1 MKKWLSILFIICLC
15 ALCAACSNVTWKK
28 QYATSLPRE
37 LLSEG
42 DEYSVLAVGKSIDH
56 SEDIVGLKKFK
67 YLSSLDQVKEE
78 YPDLGIKESPFFIVF
93 NDKEIVLRTSSLDK
107 ALLFIKENY

>member
-1 MKKWLSILFIICLC
+1 MKKWLSILFIICLFT
-15 ALCAACSNVTWKK
+15 LCATCSNVTWKK
-28 QYATSLPRE
+28 QYETSLPRE

-56 SEDIVGLKKFK
+56 SEDIVGLKKVK

-78 YPDLGIKESPFFIVF
+78 YPDLDIKESPF
-93 NDKEIVLRTSSLDK
+93 LLSLMIK
-107 ALLFIKENY
+107 KLF

>member
-1 MKKWLSILFIICLC
+1 MKKWLSILFIICLFT
-15 ALCAACSNVTWKK
+15 LCAACSNVTWKK
-28 QYATSLPRE
+28 QYETSLPRE

-56 SEDIVGLKKFK
+56 SEDIVGLKKVK

-78 YPDLGIKESPFFIVF
+78 YPDLGIKESPFFIVY

>member
-1 MKKWLSILFIICLC
+1 MKKWLSILFILCLLT
-15 ALCAACSNVTWKK
+15 LCAACSNITWKK

-42 DEYSVLAVGKSIDH
+42 NEYSILAVGKSINH
-56 SEDIVGLKKFK
+56 SEDIRGLKKVK

-78 YPDLGIKESPFFIVF
+78 YPDLSIKESPFFIVF